1 MHILDF
7 FSTYPNNY
15 IFQRTSNKTN
25 FGGVCFFLCI
35 IGILC
40 FSIYCIVKFIK
51 QDTYSIEHTSYMYD
65 YNHNISTTDKTIK
78 FNYEIF
84 PYELNNHFDLIDY
97 YTGKIIPKNT
107 NISKPINEFRYII
120 FYKCEDDIC
129 EVKENISNTFQ
140 INLFF
145 EVPGLNI
152 QDENPFYPLIFGESL
167 YMTTYDQRIYY
178 FLYEEIIVTD
188 IGFLGNKNR
197 SIIIP
202 KNYMINYLKVNETTT
217 HRSQKYKAF
226 GEIKFLLKE
235 GNWEHYKRTKKSI
248 LNTFSYICSIGQAIY
263 NFVKIGFL
271 VIYSHNFNNYKIIQM
286 LLFNKDT
293 NLKKSKKANEGRHVN
308 NNSDF
313 LLSSY
318 SNYDINNNKNE
329 LKNDDEE
336 NNKII
341 SEEIIDESD
350 NLFPKLSFISYI
362 FNNIYSQKCCN
373 RKNQKFI
380 CKCNEIVSKYYS
392 IENILYNQ
400 IMIENLLK
408 DYKWNEPKL
417 KRIESNKL
425 INGLKIFIRNNYP
438 DTGG

>member
-1 MHILDF
+1 
-7 FSTYPNNY
+7 
-15 IFQRTSNKTN
+15 
-25 FGGVCFFLCI
+25 
-35 IGILC
+35 
-40 FSIYCIVKFIK
+40 
-51 QDTYSIEHTSYMYD
+51 
-65 YNHNISTTDKTIK
+65 
-78 FNYEIF
+78 
-84 PYELNNHFDLIDY
+84 
-97 YTGKIIPKNT
+97 
-107 NISKPINEFRYII
+107 
-120 FYKCEDDIC
+120 
-129 EVKENISNTFQ
+129 
-140 INLFF
+140 
-145 EVPGLNI
+145 
-152 QDENPFYPLIFGESL
+152 
-167 YMTTYDQRIYY
+167 
-178 FLYEEIIVTD
+178 
-188 IGFLGNKNR
+188 
-197 SIIIP
+197 
-202 KNYMINYLKVNETTT
+202 
-217 HRSQKYKAF
+217 
-226 GEIKFLLKE
+226 
-235 GNWEHYKRTKKSI
+235 
-248 LNTFSYICSIGQAIY
+248 
-263 NFVKIGFL
+263 
-271 VIYSHNFNNYKIIQM
+271 M

-293 NLKKSKKANEGRHVN
+293 NLKKSKKTSGGRPLN

-313 LLSSY
+313 LLSSP
-318 SNYDINNNKNE
+318 SNYDINNDNKNE

-350 NLFPKLSFISYI
+350 INFPKLSFISYI

>member
-78 FNYEIF
+78 FKYEIF
-84 PYELNNHFDLIDY
+84 PKELNNHFDLIDF
-97 YTGKIIPKNT
+97 YTGEIIPKNT
-107 NISKPINEFRYII
+107 NISKPIDEFCYII
-120 FYKCEDDIC
+120 VYKCEDDIC

-140 INLFF
+140 INLIF

-152 QDENPFYPLIFGESL
+152 QDENPFYPLIFEESL

-226 GEIKFLLKE
+226 GKINFLLKK
-235 GNWEHYKRTKKSI
+235 GNWEHYKRTEKSI
-248 LNTFSYICSIGQAIY
+248 LDTFSYICSIGQTIY
-263 NFVKIGFL
+263 NLVKIGFL

-293 NLKKSKKANEGRHVN
+293 NLKNIQGNIYIFKI
-308 NNSDF
+308 
-313 LLSSY
+313 Y
-318 SNYDINNNKNE
+318 YYINNNKNE

>member
-1 MHILDF
+1 M
-7 FSTYPNNY
+7 
-15 IFQRTSNKTN
+15 Q
-25 FGGVCFFLCI
+25 
-35 IGILC
+35 
-40 FSIYCIVKFIK
+40 
-51 QDTYSIEHTSYMYD
+51 
-65 YNHNISTTDKTIK
+65 
-78 FNYEIF
+78 
-84 PYELNNHFDLIDY
+84 
-97 YTGKIIPKNT
+97 
-107 NISKPINEFRYII
+107 
-120 FYKCEDDIC
+120 
-129 EVKENISNTFQ
+129 
-140 INLFF
+140 
-145 EVPGLNI
+145 
-152 QDENPFYPLIFGESL
+152 
-167 YMTTYDQRIYY
+167 
-178 FLYEEIIVTD
+178 
-188 IGFLGNKNR
+188 
-197 SIIIP
+197 
-202 KNYMINYLKVNETTT
+202 VNETTT
-217 HRSQKYKAF
+217 HRGQKYKAF
-226 GEIKFLLKE
+226 GEIKFLLKKE
-235 GNWEHYKRTKKSI
+235 NWEHYKRTKKSI

-350 NLFPKLSFISYI
+350 INFPKLSFISYI

-392 IENILYNQ
+392 IENILYTQ